1 MGNSCFYAKKRL
13 CENIAIHEVWS
24 VFVKR
29 ANMTFKDL
37 EFVLELNG
45 VMRKDVDYV
54 LDFSRKNGIDKEEID
69 DELSKLGYERIFENG
84 LDDALDDDEDD
95 YDHVEKFRHRHKF
108 NEDYD

>member
-1 MGNSCFYAKKRL
+1 M
-13 CENIAIHEVWS
+13 WS

-45 VMRKDVDYV
+45 VMKRDIEQV
-54 LDFSRKNGIDKEEID
+54 LDFSKKNGIDKEQID

-95 YDHVEKFRHRHKF
+95 YDHVEKFRHRNKF